1 MSNENPRRGFLRRML
16 SFGGLSAAAGSVSM
30 AQAPRVQSDF
40 RFLPLYAR
48 AQNYK
53 SLKQSSH
60 DRTGG
65 NADRWPIQP
74 GGVQEVFSASGPGV
88 ITHIWFTI
96 AALSLNHLKEVVI
109 RIYWDGNS
117 KPSVEVPVGD
127 FFGLNLGQYFVYQ
140 SEYLNCSSVKALN
153 SYFAMPF
160 KKSARITATN
170 EGPAE
175 VGAFYSNIDY
185 QVVPELPDDVLYFHA
200 QYRQSAPNKATTDE
214 WKVNRDANRLLN
226 TDGKLNYIFAE
237 ARGRGHL
244 MGVTLGVLQ
253 NQEFWMGEGDD
264 MIFIDDESTPAII
277 GTGSEDYF
285 CGAWDFGGRDGAI
298 PFAHAQNGSQFIQS
312 AERTGGRYCL
322 YRWHGDNPVTFTRYL
337 KHTMEHGHAN
347 HRADNFYSVCYW
359 YQDRPYTDF
368 PRLPAAADRIPVL
381 KSVGGPGG
389 AKSG

>member
-1 MSNENPRRGFLRRML
+1 MSNESPRRGFLRRLM
-16 SFGGLSAAAGSVSM
+16 GLGAAGSASV
-30 AQAPRVQSDF
+30 AQAQRMEGDY
-40 RFLPLYAR
+40 RFLPQYAR
-48 AQNYK
+48 GQNYK
-53 SLKQSSH
+53 SLKQSSF

-65 NADRWPIQP
+65 NADRWPIPP
-74 GGVQEVFSASGPGV
+74 GGTQEVFNSAGPGV

-96 AALSLNHLKEVVI
+96 AAQSVNHLKEVAI
-109 RIYWDGNS
+109 RMYWDGAS

-127 FFGLNLGQYFVYQ
+127 FFGLNLGQYFNYQ

-160 KKSARITATN
+160 RRSARITATN
-170 EGPAE
+170 EGPLD

-185 QVVPELPDDVLYFHA
+185 QMVPALPEDVLYFHA
-200 QYRQSAPNKATTDE
+200 QYRQAAPPVATSDD
-214 WKVNRDANRLLN
+214 WKTNRDANRLLN
-226 TDGKLNYIFAE
+226 TDGKLNYVFAE
-237 ARGRGHL
+237 TRGRGHL

-253 NQEFWMGEGDD
+253 NQEYWMGEGDD
-264 MIFIDDESTPAII
+264 MIFIDDESKPAII

-298 PFAHAQNGSQFIQS
+298 PFAHRQNGAQFIQS

-322 YRWHGDNPVTFTRYL
+322 YRWHGDNPVTFTRYM

-359 YQDRPYTDF
+359 YQSQPYIDF
-368 PRLPAAADRIPVL
+368 PPLPKAADRIPVL
-381 KSVGGPGG
+381 KAVAGPGG
-389 AKSG
+389 AKS